1 MATISESIERN
12 HKAIIS
18 TLLFIMLFMAAS
30 CVIHDIIPICHKIF
44 GCDHQMHLTDSN

>member
-1 MATISESIERN
+1 MGTISNSIERN

-18 TLLFIMLFMAAS
+18 SLVVVVLFMVTS

-44 GCDHQMHLTDSN
+44 GCDHKVHLTGSK